1 MIACV
6 VAGATVAIGESGSK
20 CEFGP
25 RVSLSERKNVD
36 EFLLQLD
43 DVSQQLQFLRSRASS
58 LLRAHEQVLDEPEA
72 AQRE

>member
-6 VAGATVAIGESGSK
+6 VACATVAIGESGSK

-25 RVSLSERKNVD
+25 RVSLRERKMWD

-43 DVSQQLQFLRSRASS
+43 DVSQQLQLLRYRASS
-58 LLRAHEQVLDEPEA
+58 WSRAHEQILDEQEA